1 MSPATES
8 SDGLSVAV
16 FAKQART
23 GEVMTRL
30 GAAIGD
36 EEAADLYRAFL
47 ADIAETVGGLE
58 DELDRPVHALCA
70 YTGRADD
77 PGFAPFDEKGF
88 EFVEQTGED
97 LGARLR
103 AVVDNH
109 FARRDSP
116 LLVIGADSPT
126 LSARHFEQA
135 LSRLSGQE
143 VVLGPSFDGG
153 YYLIGLSGPHTAV
166 FRDID
171 WSSRRVLGQTLR
183 RCREA
188 SLLCETLEF
197 WYDVDTIDDLKVL
210 EMHLFDYLRHHQ
222 PSVAHHTA
230 ARLRRRN
237 P

>member
-1 MSPATES
+1 MDQVSES
-8 SDGLSVAV
+8 SDSVTVAV
-16 FAKQART
+16 FAKQARA

-30 GAAIGD
+30 GAAIGE
-36 EEAADLYRAFL
+36 EEAAELYRAFL
-47 ADIAETVGGLE
+47 ADIAHTVGGLE
-58 DELDRPVHALCA
+58 RELERPIRALCA
-70 YTGRADD
+70 YTGRMDD
-77 PGFAPFDEKGF
+77 PGFAPFDEEGF
-88 EFVEQTGED
+88 EFIEQSGAD
-97 LGARLR
+97 LGARLSTIVEEHFSRR
-103 AVVDNH
+103 A
-109 FARRDSP
+109 SP
-116 LLVIGADSPT
+116 LLIIGADSPT

-135 LSRLSGQE
+135 LDRLSERQ

-153 YYLIGLSGPHTAV
+153 YYLIGLDGPHTSV
-166 FRDID
+166 FREID

-222 PSVAHHTA
+222 PSVARHTA
-230 ARLRRRN
+230 ERLRRQG